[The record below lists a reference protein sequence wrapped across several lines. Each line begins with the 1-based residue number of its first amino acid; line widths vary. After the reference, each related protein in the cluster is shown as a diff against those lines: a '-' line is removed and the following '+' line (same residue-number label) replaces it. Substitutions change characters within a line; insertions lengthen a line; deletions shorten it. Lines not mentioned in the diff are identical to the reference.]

1 MATLTGKAALVT
13 GAGRGIG
20 RGVALALAEAG
31 ADVAVNDYGDL
42 TGAEQTVRDIEKLGR
57 KARVAAGDVSDY
69 DTLERLIA
77 DSVDALGPLSIAVS
91 SAVYS
96 DREMFYEAD
105 LEKFHRTVDVTM
117 WGAFHLVRAS
127 ARRMIEQG
135 SGGSIVL
142 IGSPHSYTP
151 IASSMAYNMSKA
163 AVDMLARTAALE
175 LIEHRIRVNVV
186 TPGWIDTPGERKFF
200 TEEGIEKA
208 GTKLPWGRLGRPDEI
223 GRGVVFLCDPQSDY
237 LTGSRILI
245 DGGIT
250 LPWWAGRGSGVPQ

>member
-1 MATLTGKAALVT
+1 MANLTGKVALVT

-20 RGVALALAEAG
+20 RGVALALAAAG

-42 TGAEQTVRDIEKLGR
+42 AGAEQTVREIEQLGR
-57 KARVAAGDVSDY
+57 RGRVAAGDVSDY
-69 DTLERLIA
+69 ATLERIVTETVA
-77 DSVDALGPLSIAVS
+77 AFGPLAIAVS

-105 LEKFHRTVDVTM
+105 LDKFHRTIDVTM
-117 WGAFHLVRAS
+117 WGAFHLLRAS
-127 ARRMIEQG
+127 SRQMIQQQT
-135 SGGSIVL
+135 GGSIVF

-151 IASSMAYNMSKA
+151 IASSMAYNMAKA
-163 AVDMLARTAALE
+163 AVDMAARTAALE
-175 LIEHRIRVNVV
+175 LIEYRIRVNVV

-200 TEEGIEKA
+200 SEEGIKKA

-223 GRGVVFLCDPQSDY
+223 GRGVVFLCDPESDY
-237 LTGSRILI
+237 LTGARILI